1 MRCDLPGPDRVF
13 PYKYLNPDSYS
24 ANLYFRDLLKTGIK
38 LKWKP
43 LHQEEDEEEPSPDLT
58 VLRRLQGELDF
69 AVVDG
74 VTSDAELIDEEF
86 GAAGLGA
93 GCMAQEDGDL

>member
-1 MRCDLPGPDRVF
+1 M
-13 PYKYLNPDSYS
+13 S
-24 ANLYFRDLLKTGIK
+24 
-38 LKWKP
+38 
-43 LHQEEDEEEPSPDLT
+43 

-86 GAAGLGA
+86 GAVGLGA
-93 GCMAQEDGDL
+93 GCMAQEDGDHDL

>member
-1 MRCDLPGPDRVF
+1 M
-13 PYKYLNPDSYS
+13 S
-24 ANLYFRDLLKTGIK
+24 
-38 LKWKP
+38 
-43 LHQEEDEEEPSPDLT
+43 

-93 GCMAQEDGDL
+93 GCMAQEDGDRDI

>member
-1 MRCDLPGPDRVF
+1 M
-13 PYKYLNPDSYS
+13 
-24 ANLYFRDLLKTGIK
+24 KTGIK

-43 LHQEEDEEEPSPDLT
+43 LNQGEDEKPAPDLSI
-58 VLRRLQGELDF
+58 LRRLQGELDF

-74 VTSDAELIDEEF
+74 TTSDAQLIDEEF

-93 GCMAQEDGDL
+93 GCMAQEDGDRDL

>member
-1 MRCDLPGPDRVF
+1 M
-13 PYKYLNPDSYS
+13 
-24 ANLYFRDLLKTGIK
+24 KTGIK

-43 LHQEEDEEEPSPDLT
+43 LHQEEDEDEESAPDLS

-86 GAAGLGA
+86 GAPGLGA
-93 GCMAQEDGDL
+93 GCMAQEDGDRDL

>member
-1 MRCDLPGPDRVF
+1 M
-13 PYKYLNPDSYS
+13 
-24 ANLYFRDLLKTGIK
+24 KTGIK

-43 LHQEEDEEEPSPDLT
+43 RHQEEDEDQPSPDLS

-93 GCMAQEDGDL
+93 GCMAQEDGDRDL